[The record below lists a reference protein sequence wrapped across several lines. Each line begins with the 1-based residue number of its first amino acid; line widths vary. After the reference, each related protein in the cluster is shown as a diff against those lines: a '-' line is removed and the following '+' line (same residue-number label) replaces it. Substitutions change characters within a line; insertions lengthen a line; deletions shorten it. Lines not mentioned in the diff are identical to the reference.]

1 MNNRKNSDLS
11 ERRNERGRKLINERK
26 SGRIR
31 MFGQVIRTRGYRKAL
46 AMLLTL
52 GMLTVTAGCGSGG
65 SSTERKDGKG
75 TEPPAST
82 AAPAAE
88 QTELTILA
96 AASLTDVCGELKTMY
111 EESHKGVTLTFSFAG
126 SGALQTQIEEGAPA
140 DIFISAAQ
148 KQMKA
153 LKEKNLMKEE
163 SICDLLENKVVL
175 VTPAENR
182 PGITSF
188 EDVKKDEVKLIGLG
202 EVESVPAG
210 QYAKTI
216 FTSLNMWDVVEKKA
230 NFGTDVRT
238 VLGWVETSAVDC
250 GVVYATDAYTSDK
263 VKIVAEAPAGSCDP
277 VIYPAGLV
285 AAGKNQEAAQ
295 EFLNF
300 LKSDEAM
307 KVFEKYG
314 FVSAGK

>member
-1 MNNRKNSDLS
+1 MKMNNETKTNLRESKNG
-11 ERRNERGRKLINERK
+11 RGRKSISEEK
-26 SGRIR
+26 SGRAGR
-31 MFGQVIRTRGYRKAL
+31 NGGFRKAL

-52 GMLTVTAGCGSGG
+52 GMLTVTAGCGNSGEA
-65 SSTERKDGKG
+65 STEKKEGSG
-75 TEPPAST
+75 TQAPAS
-82 AAPAAE
+82 E

-182 PGITSF
+182 AGITSF
-188 EDVKKDEVKLIGLG
+188 EDLKKDEVKLIGLG